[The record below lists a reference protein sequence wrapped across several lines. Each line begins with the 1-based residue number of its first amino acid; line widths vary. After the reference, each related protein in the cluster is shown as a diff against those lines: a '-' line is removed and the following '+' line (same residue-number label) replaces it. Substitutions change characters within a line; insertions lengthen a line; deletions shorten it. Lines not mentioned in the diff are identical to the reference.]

1 MGKKSTVEVTEKIL
15 EAMSSNSEQGLV
27 IQDISKK
34 ADVSWDC
41 TKRHLESFV
50 KSKIVREY
58 KKEGK
63 PHYQMM
69 CPIAKSDTLFSL
81 PLSEEHRRTI
91 KKIYA
96 TIKIVWKQIT
106 NKPLSKTLAQKI
118 AVDVVEQKYKDIP
131 RGWYLYGE
139 LLVLSFEAEED
150 YQETLTKKEEV
161 DCVRAVC
168 RDYLDYCDASYKIR
182 RHQYE
187 KKGNKLYL
195 IKEDLMYCLGYS
207 DFNDSAQK
215 MKIRQLLNEFAVT
228 IERTEENAIMLAI
241 ADDFVA
247 ETLAIF
253 RHNNDEELRKAR
265 STIMNVFEKIW
276 ILVATYEFYE
286 SLKANAFYDKEF
298 LQEHF
303 FDKFELLKDNAL
315 ESLEELND
323 FKPKWDFPNDEIT
336 KKLKALMGTAKETAP
351 EEKIKRNK
359 EIEKIKQEKGEKGVD
374 RFLSEK
380 TGLNI

>member
-1 MGKKSTVEVTEKIL
+1 MGKKSTAEATEKIL
-15 EAMSSNSEQGLV
+15 KAMSSNSEQGLV

-58 KKEGK
+58 NKEGK
-63 PHYQMM
+63 AHYQMM
-69 CPIAKSDTLFSL
+69 CPITKSDTLFSL
-81 PLSEEHRRTI
+81 PLSEEHRRAI

-106 NKPLSKTLAQKI
+106 NKPLSKTLVQKI

-139 LLVLSFEAEED
+139 LLVLSFEADED
-150 YQETLTKKEEV
+150 YQEILTKKEEV
-161 DCVRAVC
+161 DCVKAVC
-168 RDYLDYCDASYKIR
+168 RDYLGYCDASYKIR

-187 KKGNKLYL
+187 KKDNKLYL

-228 IERTEENAIMLAI
+228 IERTEENAVMLAI

-253 RHNNDEELRKAR
+253 RHNNEEELRKAR
-265 STIMNVFEKIW
+265 STIMNVFKKIW
-276 ILVATYEFYE
+276 ILAATYEFYE
-286 SLKANAFYDKEF
+286 SLKAFYDKEF
-298 LQEHF
+298 LQGRF

-323 FKPKWDFPNDEIT
+323 FKPKGDFPKDET
-336 KKLKALMGTAKETAP
+336 AKKLKALMGTAKETSP
-351 EEKIKRNK
+351 EDKIKRKK
-359 EIEKIKQEKGEKGVD
+359 EIEKIKQEKGEKGID
-374 RFLSEK
+374 RFLQESFANSQ
-380 TGLNI
+380 LS

>member
-215 MKIRQLLNEFAVT
+215 MKIRQLKSGKVMDKSILALNEV
-228 IERTEENAIMLAI
+228 
-241 ADDFVA
+241 
-247 ETLAIF
+247 ETPEDL
-253 RHNNDEELRKAR
+253 
-265 STIMNVFEKIW
+265 EK
-276 ILVATYEFYE
+276 
-286 SLKANAFYDKEF
+286 
-298 LQEHF
+298 
-303 FDKFELLKDNAL
+303 
-315 ESLEELND
+315 
-323 FKPKWDFPNDEIT
+323 
-336 KKLKALMGTAKETAP
+336 GTAVFVYSKGQEYWFHEAGKPQNRFVLKEEFIGTQGKFLKSQMEVNTLSFDGKIIKINLPVKYEYKIVEAPPAVKGATAAGGGKP
-351 EEKIKRNK
+351 AKIETGAMVSVPMFVEAGDVIIVNT
-359 EIEKIKQEKGEKGVD
+359 EKGEYVSKA
-374 RFLSEK
+374 
-380 TGLNI
+380 